1 MSLPLRFILYFIVLI
16 VAYYGFGT
24 YRPFKDLYSDKDAED
39 GYWYANF
46 YYVPAEPWKKRLS
59 LIMWKSDYFV
69 LFPNSENEIRFYEF
83 RQMHSTILSR
93 ILAPPAFVLDLVMFI
108 VTRGELFGIGFSAV
122 VILNIISLVIQVDLM
137 TRHDVK
143 RLKSYQYIVANDAES
158 VVTGARRKPP
168 SLWKINTLLDVFF
181 YFGQAPIRFSK
192 TQNYL
197 IYRLKNGKLLY
208 VFLKD
213 SFEKMPEEILQPY
226 DFGQPYYTIEHYNP
240 AMTVWVDE
248 CICVDSTNLSALS
261 GRDINPQDMPEALL
275 SNHSQ

>member
-1 MSLPLRFILYFIVLI
+1 MSLPLRFILFVIALI
-16 VAYYGFGT
+16 VIYYGFGT
-24 YRPFKDLYSDKDAED
+24 YLPYTALYSDKNAED
-39 GYWYANF
+39 GYWYTYF
-46 YYVPAEPWKKRLS
+46 YYVPAEPWKKKLGFS
-59 LIMWKSDYFV
+59 LWKSDYFV
-69 LFPNSENEIRFYEF
+69 LYPNTENEIRFYEF

-108 VTRGELFGIGFSAV
+108 VTKGKFFGLGFGFVSV
-122 VILNIISLVIQVDLM
+122 LYLISTVLDASLIMMLDF
-137 TRHDVK
+137 K

-168 SLWKINTLLDVFF
+168 ALWKINTLLDVFF
-181 YFGQAPIRFSK
+181 YFGQAPIRFSE

-208 VFLKD
+208 VFLKE
-213 SFEKMPEEILQPY
+213 SFKSMPEEILQPY
-226 DFGQPYYTIEHYNP
+226 DYDQPYYTIKHYNP

-261 GRDINPQDMPEALL
+261 GRDINPQDMPDVIL
-275 SNHSQ
+275 SRHS

>member
-1 MSLPLRFILYFIVLI
+1 M
-16 VAYYGFGT
+16 A
-24 YRPFKDLYSDKDAED
+24 LYSDKNAED
-39 GYWYANF
+39 GYWYTYF
-46 YYVPAEPWKKRLS
+46 YYVPAEPWKKKLGFT
-59 LIMWKSDYFV
+59 LWKSDYFV
-69 LFPNSENEIRFYEF
+69 LYPNSENEIRFYEF

-108 VTRGELFGIGFSAV
+108 VTKGKFFGLGFGFVSV
-122 VILNIISLVIQVDLM
+122 LYLISTVLDASLIMMLDF
-137 TRHDVK
+137 K

-168 SLWKINTLLDVFF
+168 ALWKINTLLDVFF
-181 YFGQAPIRFSK
+181 YFGQAPIRFSE

-208 VFLKD
+208 VFLKE
-213 SFEKMPEEILQPY
+213 SFKSMPEEILQPY
-226 DFGQPYYTIEHYNP
+226 DYDQPYYTIKHYNP

-275 SNHSQ
+275 SNHS

>member
-1 MSLPLRFILYFIVLI
+1 MSLPLRFILFVIALI
-16 VAYYGFGT
+16 IIYYGFGT
-24 YRPFKDLYSDKDAED
+24 YLPYTALYSDKNAED
-39 GYWYANF
+39 GYWYTYF
-46 YYVPAEPWKKRLS
+46 YYVPAEPWKKKLGFT
-59 LIMWKSDYFV
+59 LWKSDYFV
-69 LFPNSENEIRFYEF
+69 LYPNSENEIRFYEF

-93 ILAPPAFVLDLVMFI
+93 IPAPPAFVLDLVMFI
-108 VTRGELFGIGFSAV
+108 VTKGEFFGFGVGFVSV
-122 VILNIISLVIQVDLM
+122 LYLISTVLDASLIMMLDF
-137 TRHDVK
+137 K
-143 RLKSYQYIVANDAES
+143 RLKSYQYIFANDAES

-181 YFGQAPIRFSK
+181 YFGQAPIRFSE

-208 VFLKD
+208 VFLKE
-213 SFEKMPEEILQPY
+213 SFKSMPEEILQPY
-226 DFGQPYYTIEHYNP
+226 DYNQPYYTIKHYNP

-275 SNHSQ
+275 SNHS